1 MGLLQIMS
9 EPVFFCMDE
18 NRKVQRRRT
27 LKAGIISLHLG
38 GAVDCKI
45 RSLSSTGA
53 RLEVTSQLGIPDSFI
68 LLTKPDRIQHS
79 CRVKWRK
86 DHHIGVVFQ

>member
-1 MGLLQIMS
+1 
-9 EPVFFCMDE
+9 MDE
-18 NRKVQRRRT
+18 NRKAQRNRM
-27 LKAGIISLHLG
+27 LKAGTISLHLG
-38 GAVDCKI
+38 GTIDCKI
-45 RSLSSTGA
+45 RNLSSTGA
-53 RLEVTSQLGIPDSFI
+53 RLEVNSQLGIPDSFI

>member
-1 MGLLQIMS
+1 
-9 EPVFFCMDE
+9 MDE

-27 LKAGIISLHLG
+27 LKAGTISLHLG
-38 GAVDCKI
+38 GAIDCKI
-45 RSLSSTGA
+45 RNLSSTGA

-68 LLTKPDRIQHS
+68 LLTKPDRIQHP